1 MKGTVGKVKSLKAAG
16 ERREKSRRKGVPW
29 LSSSYRSS
37 VTAGRRFN
45 PWHRKFCE
53 RGQKKKKAEG
63 KTSIWQVS
71 EYQTHILN
79 LGRQEGLA

>member
-29 LSSSYRSS
+29 WSSSYRSS

-53 RGQKKKKAEG
+53 RGQKKKKKKKRQREKQAYDR
-63 KTSIWQVS
+63 
-71 EYQTHILN
+71 YQNIRHIS
-79 LGRQEGLA
+79 